1 MGIKFPISYQFT
13 YRDLVAVDIDMGLVT
28 RIAAGFVNPLDTLA
42 DEDGN
47 ILKADWRGSIFRIE
61 AANPVTEAHPF
72 TWDSDSDG
80 NFGNSQC
87 SRNDTER
94 NHYLSKEE
102 KNGYQ
107 KSDIRCNGSACLL
120 IAGIGSQGFDSK
132 EPCDDGWGDR
142 HK

>member
-87 SRNDTER
+87 SRNDT
-94 NHYLSKEE
+94 
-102 KNGYQ
+102 GA
-107 KSDIRCNGSACLL
+107 KSLL
-120 IAGIGSQGFDSK
+120 IKRGKKWISEKLYSL
-132 EPCDDGWGDR
+132 
-142 HK
+142 